1 MSFSCETREV
11 PKSPL
16 LSEIGPFQETVYKPR
31 IITEN
36 LEEERIKDKIRWFAN
51 VSQVPSGWQKK
62 YIPSFSQG

>member
-51 VSQVPSGWQKK
+51 VSQVPSG
-62 YIPSFSQG
+62 